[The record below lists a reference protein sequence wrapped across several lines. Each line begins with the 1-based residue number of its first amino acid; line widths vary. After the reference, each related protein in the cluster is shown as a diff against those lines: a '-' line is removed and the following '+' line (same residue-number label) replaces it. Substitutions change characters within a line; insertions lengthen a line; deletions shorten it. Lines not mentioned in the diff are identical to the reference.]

1 MRAKLAHHLQ
11 LEPETLTTRMGSGL
25 KCELRARLASGRI
38 INDAQCAHATREGG
52 GNQLRLDEAIIENKN
67 IFIDAHVLESRA
79 KNSNKVSQAKQ
90 CTCIRNYS

>member
-11 LEPETLTTRMGSGL
+11 REPETLTTRMGSGL
-25 KCELRARLASGRI
+25 KCELCARLASGRI

-52 GNQLRLDEAIIENKN
+52 GEAIIENKN

>member
-38 INDAQCAHATREGG
+38 INDAQCAHGTRGG
-52 GNQLRLDEAIIENKN
+52 GNQLRLDEAIIENKT